1 MTRGRKREPIDLL
14 VSKGRSHLSKAEIE
28 RRRAEELSVPFDEVQ
43 PPEYL
48 TGEKLRA
55 EFMEIAGKLK
65 AIGIFTELDEDAL
78 ARYLMSRSLYLQY
91 TAKLSKLI
99 RQERTDE
106 IGKYQRWQNAAFM
119 QCSRAA
125 SELGLNIT
133 SRCKIQVPQVDN
145 EEDYEL

>member
-1 MTRGRKREPIDLL
+1 MAGRPRQPVDLL
-14 VSKGRSHLSKAEIE
+14 LAKGRSHLTEAEIE
-28 RRRAEELSVPFDEVQ
+28 ERRAREVKVPFDDVQ

-48 TGEKLRA
+48 KGEKMRE

-78 ARYLMSRSLYLQY
+78 ARYILSRSLYLQY
-91 TAKLSKLI
+91 TAKLPKLI
-99 RQERTDE
+99 ARDDVEE
-106 IGKYQRWQNAAFM
+106 IGKYQRWQNTAFM

-133 SRCKIQVPQVDN
+133 SRCRIQVPQVDSDD
-145 EEDYEL
+145 DYEL

>member
-1 MTRGRKREPIDLL
+1 MTRGRKREPIGLL
-14 VSKGRSHLSKAEIE
+14 VAKGRSHLSKEEIE
-28 RRRAEELSVPFDEVQ
+28 RRRAEEVSVPFDEVE

-48 TGEKLRA
+48 KGEKLRA

-99 RQERTDE
+99 ARDDVEH
-106 IGKYQRWQNAAFM
+106 IGKYQRWQNNAFM

-133 SRCKIQVPQVDN
+133 SRCRIQVPQVDSD
-145 EEDYEL
+145 EDYEL